1 MTNVRF
7 CSSAEVP
14 LHDHGHV
21 ASITPCTGQHTGCTV
36 QQPGHE
42 PAVAEVDIPTSTMY
56 VYMRRYLL
64 ASART
69 AASMRDEEHIT
80 TGSQYH
86 HTRHAGLVALSLL
99 EMAQNRSQNA
109 SNSAAVTQRRFT
121 RFTRRTFTIYV
132 SLRRGESS
140 SHTGL

>member
-1 MTNVRF
+1 MTYVRF
-7 CSSAEVP
+7 CSSAEVH
-14 LHDHGHV
+14 LHGHGHV
-21 ASITPCTGQHTGCTV
+21 ASITPYTGQHIGCTV

-42 PAVAEVDIPTSTMY
+42 PAVTEVDIPTSTMY

-86 HTRHAGLVALSLL
+86 HTRHAGLVVLALL

-109 SNSAAVTQRRFT
+109 SNSAAVTKRRFT
-121 RFTRRTFTIYV
+121 HDERVQFT
-132 SLRRGESS
+132 
-140 SHTGL
+140 